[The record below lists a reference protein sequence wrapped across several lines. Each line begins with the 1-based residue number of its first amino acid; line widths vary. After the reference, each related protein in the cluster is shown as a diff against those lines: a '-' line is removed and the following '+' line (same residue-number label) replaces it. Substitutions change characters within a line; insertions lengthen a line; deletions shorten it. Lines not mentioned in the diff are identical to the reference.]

1 MTAVVGVTSPLPS
14 SAQGPPCGRLNA
26 VSTRWRVLLSVVS
39 RLIVAAAAL
48 VAITLA
54 VFLGRSI
61 LQDPIPS
68 GMRMILRAS
77 LFAAMFLVMAFMM
90 ISYLIRKIP
99 R

>member
-1 MTAVVGVTSPLPS
+1 M
-14 SAQGPPCGRLNA
+14 SAG
-26 VSTRWRVLLSVVS
+26 WRVLLSAVS
-39 RLIVAAAAL
+39 RLIVAAATL

-54 VFLGRSI
+54 VFIGRSI

-77 LFAAMFLVMAFMM
+77 LSAAMLLVMAFMM
-90 ISYLIRKIP
+90 ISYLIRKFP